1 MLLVIMFML
10 QWSSTGYAKHATGAV
25 IAKFEAQ
32 IEADYGNCKILVI
45 SNLRVYPPQPER

>member
-10 QWSSTGYAKHATGAV
+10 QWSSTGYAKHTTGAV
-25 IAKFEAQ
+25 MAKFEAHM
-32 IEADYGNCKILVI
+32 EAVCCNRKILFI